1 MISIV
6 LVTFNR
12 LHLLKQCVEKVLDR
26 TSSLT
31 TEVVI
36 WDNASRDGTPEYLAS
51 LSDPR
56 FKVVANK
63 ENVGTNAYALAFP
76 ITTGKYL
83 IELDDDIIDAPA
95 DWDKTLMEAM
105 ERIPR
110 MGYLAADVIDDG
122 KSMAAEI
129 RYRKDAHRYKEVE
142 IEGYRVVEGPTGG
155 WCTITSRQV
164 YDLVGGFE
172 VNKQFNFWHEDGAYV
187 ARVNKA
193 GYRAALL
200 GDVKVFHA
208 SGVAYSNDEEV
219 AANKHRYY
227 TAYEKWLARR
237 KAIRRIIDSIP
248 VVSNLYAKWRP
259 RQ

>member
-12 LHLLKQCVEKVLDR
+12 LHLLRQCVDNVLAR
-26 TSSLT
+26 TSPFT
-31 TEVVI
+31 TEIII
-36 WDNASRDGTPEYLAS
+36 WDNASSDGTSEFLAT
-51 LSDPR
+51 LRDPR
-56 FKVVANK
+56 IKVVASK
-63 ENVGTNAYALAFP
+63 ENVGTNAYSLAFP
-76 ITTGKYL
+76 KASGNYL
-83 IELDDDIIDAPA
+83 IELDDDIIDAPQG
-95 DWDKTLMEAM
+95 WDKTLMEAI

-122 KSMAAEI
+122 KSVAAEI

-155 WCTITSRQV
+155 WCTITTRKI
-164 YDLVGGFE
+164 YDRVGGFE

-187 ARVNKA
+187 GRVIKA

-208 SGVAYSNDEEV
+208 SGVAYSFNEEV
-219 AANKHRYY
+219 AANKKRYY
-227 TAYEKWLARR
+227 DAYEKWLARR
-237 KAIRRIIDSIP
+237 KAVRRIIDRIP
-248 VVSNLYAKWRP
+248 IVSRLYAKWRP
-259 RQ
+259 PQ

>member
-12 LHLLKQCVEKVLDR
+12 LHLLRQCVENVLER
-26 TSSLT
+26 TSRFT

-36 WDNASRDGTPEYLAS
+36 WDNASRDGTSAYLAT
-51 LSDPR
+51 LRDPR
-56 FKVVANK
+56 FKVVSSK

-76 ITTGKYL
+76 TTTGKYL
-83 IELDDDIIDAPA
+83 IELDDDIIDSPHE
-95 DWDKTLMEAM
+95 WDRTLMEAID
-105 ERIPR
+105 RIPR

-122 KSMAAEI
+122 KSMASEI

-142 IEGYRVVEGPTGG
+142 VEGYRVVEGPTGG
-155 WCTITSRQV
+155 WCTITTREV
-164 YDLVGGFE
+164 YDRVGGFE
-172 VNKQFNFWHEDGAYV
+172 VNKRFNFWHEDGAYV
-187 ARVNKA
+187 GRVVKA

-219 AANKHRYY
+219 AENKNRYY
-227 TAYEKWLARR
+227 TDYAKWLARR
-237 KAIRRIIDSIP
+237 KAIRRIIDRIP
-248 VVSNLYAKWRP
+248 VVSRIYARWRP
-259 RQ
+259 PQ